1 MDTLVVIDSNLYRD
15 PWDGD
20 RRMASYRAKLKEKAV
35 KQALLRQLRE
45 SGVDPAEIVDWLW
58 EDFGKRV
65 KRDWKS
71 IESAILGDS
80 DITPQDLAV
89 FMIDEGLLPDEGA
102 WSVEPATGLPVRKGR
117 VDRG

>member
-1 MDTLVVIDSNLYRD
+1 
-15 PWDGD
+15 
-20 RRMASYRAKLKEKAV
+20 MASIRARMKERAV
-35 KQALLRQLRE
+35 KQALLKQLRE
-45 SGVDPAEIVDWLW
+45 SDIDPSLLAEWLW

-65 KRDWKS
+65 KVDWRS

-89 FMIDEGLLPDEGA
+89 FMIEEGLQPEEGA
-102 WSVEPATGLPVRKGR
+102 WSVEPSTGLPFRKGR

>member
-1 MDTLVVIDSNLYRD
+1 
-15 PWDGD
+15 
-20 RRMASYRAKLKEKAV
+20 MASYRAKLKEKAV

-102 WSVEPATGLPVRKGR
+102 WSVEPATGLPARKGR